1 MSQVGLGKQTLI
13 GQFGRELRL
22 RFLDFFSRELGG
34 INSSGDLRI
43 KIASYHTTGRNRRH
57 NPERDPG
64 KSLELERRVERNDER
79 SRQSQQYMNVQ
90 PVSGAALPHQP
101 GPVLTKRIKKDCQ
114 EDSQPEKAEL
124 QSDYTTGLQQVVLIG
139 ERTLGNIEGVIHP
152 TINS

>member
-1 MSQVGLGKQTLI
+1 MSQVGLGKQALI
-13 GQFGRELRL
+13 GQFSRKLRL

-34 INSSGDLRI
+34 VNSSWNLRV
-43 KIASYHTTGRNRRH
+43 KIPSYHTTSRNRRH
-57 NPERDPG
+57 NPERNPG
-64 KSLELERRVERNDER
+64 ESLELKRRVERNDER

-101 GPVLTKRIKKDCQ
+101 GPVLTKRIKKDC
-114 EDSQPEKAEL
+114 EENSKPEKAEL

-139 ERTLGNIEGVIHP
+139 ERALGNIEGVIIP